1 MYDSAR
7 AKPNLANETVGLQ
20 ITTREFDRVI
30 VVDVVGKLTI
40 GESRTQLRDLIHVLS
55 GTGHKRFL
63 LNLAGVDYVDSDGM
77 GELVRCFTTVRQ
89 RGGEMK
95 LVQVNKRVPDL
106 LQITRLNT
114 LFEIYGDE
122 HVALRAFHTGA

>member
-1 MYDSAR
+1 M
-7 AKPNLANETVGLQ
+7 GLQ
-20 ITTREFDRVI
+20 LTTREFGRVI
-30 VVDVVGKLTI
+30 VVDVVGKLI
-40 GESRTQLRDLIHVLS
+40 ISESRTQLRDLIHVLS

-95 LVQVNKRVPDL
+95 LVQVSKRVADL

-122 HVALRAFHTGA
+122 QVALRTFQTGA

>member
-1 MYDSAR
+1 MIR
-7 AKPNLANETVGLQ
+7 RGKTEFRKLAMGLQ
-20 ITTREFDRVI
+20 ITTREFGRVI

-40 GESRTQLRDLIHVLS
+40 SESRTQLRDLIHVLS

-63 LNLAGVDYVDSDGM
+63 LNLAGVDYVDSSGM
-77 GELVRCFTTVRQ
+77 GEMVRCFTTVRQ

-95 LVQVNKRVPDL
+95 LVQVNKRVADL

-114 LFEIYGDE
+114 LFEIYGE
-122 HVALRAFHTGA
+122 EQVALRAFKTGA

>member
-1 MYDSAR
+1 M
-7 AKPNLANETVGLQ
+7 GLQ
-20 ITTREFDRVI
+20 ITTREFGRVI

-40 GESRTQLRDLIHVLS
+40 SESRTQLRDLIHVLS
-55 GTGHKRFL
+55 GGGHKRFL

-95 LVQVNKRVPDL
+95 LVQVNKRVADL

-114 LFEIYGDE
+114 LFEIYGE
-122 HVALRAFHTGA
+122 EQVALRAFQTSA

>member
-1 MYDSAR
+1 M
-7 AKPNLANETVGLQ
+7 GLQ
-20 ITTREFDRVI
+20 ISTRELERVV

-40 GESRTQLRDLIHVLS
+40 SESRTQLRDLIHVLS
-55 GTGHKRFL
+55 GTGRKKFL

-89 RGGEMK
+89 RGGELK
-95 LVQVNKRVPDL
+95 LVHVNKRVADL

-114 LFEIYGDE
+114 LFEIYDQE
-122 HVALRAFHTGA
+122 QLALRAFLSA